1 MKLKKP
7 ILLQYLVTY
16 IVVNLNYFN
25 WIDMIDNSKSVLK
38 FREKIEKI
46 NSDKWDLEVELV
58 KCNELDEKK
67 TFHEMKKVI
76 KKKLYN
82 NPKCIKISDKLT
94 KLIIKKNKLYYSKSI
109 LNYVEKLLKI
119 MKEINSNLKNLL
131 KNNIYKKK
139 TENINNLIHLYIKN
153 RMKDLK
159 DKKMKKEFK
168 KSFKGQ
174 IKEFLKKNINEKDIK
189 QSITRL
195 INSNKEIIN
204 IKEKFVKELKKNMTG
219 LDKLNTKKIFNDY
232 NKYSL
237 GFV

>member
-16 IVVNLNYFN
+16 IVMNLNYFN
-25 WIDMIDNSKSVLK
+25 LIDMIDDSKSVLK
-38 FREKIEKI
+38 FREKIKKI

-67 TFHEMKKVI
+67 TFFEMKKVI

-94 KLIIKKNKLYYSKSI
+94 KLIIKKNKLYYSKSV
-109 LNYVEKLLKI
+109 LNYIEKLLKI

-139 TENINNLIHLYIKN
+139 TENINNLIHLYIEN

-168 KSFKGQ
+168 KFIDEK
-174 IKEFLKKNINEKDIK
+174 KFLKENINEKDIK
-189 QSITRL
+189 QFITRL
-195 INSNKEIIN
+195 LNSNKEIIN
-204 IKEKFVKELKKNMTG
+204 IKEKFVKKLKKNMTG

-237 GFV
+237 HFF